1 MLQQK
6 YELRRYKFSQTDEI
20 KMYRLFLC
28 GKTAVK
34 LYTAVKN
41 MNLWRNF
48 AMKKIQ
54 NLQEIITIKKSTDGN
69 RYRVLT
75 YNGVKYKE
83 PYFTGQ
89 ELGWVTDVLWDEQ
102 TKTYILLIITVGGY
116 KLWLTI
122 NKKVAKYFDPMKLE
136 KNAPVYFCIY
146 QCRKFKKDR
155 VPYNIYE
162 IWYAPEELEGY
173 KKPEPVQED

>member
-1 MLQQK
+1 M
-6 YELRRYKFSQTDEI
+6 
-20 KMYRLFLC
+20 
-28 GKTAVK
+28 G
-34 LYTAVKN
+34 
-41 MNLWRNF
+41 NF
-48 AMKKIQ
+48 AMNKIQ

-102 TKTYILLIITVGGY
+102 TKTYILLIITVGRY

-122 NKKVAKYFDPMKLE
+122 NKKVAKYFHPMKLE
-136 KNAPVYFCIY
+136 KNALVYFCIY

>member
-1 MLQQK
+1 
-6 YELRRYKFSQTDEI
+6 
-20 KMYRLFLC
+20 
-28 GKTAVK
+28 
-34 LYTAVKN
+34 
-41 MNLWRNF
+41 
-48 AMKKIQ
+48 MKKIQ
-54 NLQEIITIKKSTDGN
+54 NLQEKITIKKSMEGN

-173 KKPEPVQED
+173 KKPEPVQGD

>member
-1 MLQQK
+1 M
-6 YELRRYKFSQTDEI
+6 E
-20 KMYRLFLC
+20 
-28 GKTAVK
+28 
-34 LYTAVKN
+34 
-41 MNLWRNF
+41 
-48 AMKKIQ
+48 
-54 NLQEIITIKKSTDGN
+54 GN

-102 TKTYILLIITVGGY
+102 TKTYILLFITVGGY

-136 KNAPVYFCIY
+136 KNAHVYFCIY